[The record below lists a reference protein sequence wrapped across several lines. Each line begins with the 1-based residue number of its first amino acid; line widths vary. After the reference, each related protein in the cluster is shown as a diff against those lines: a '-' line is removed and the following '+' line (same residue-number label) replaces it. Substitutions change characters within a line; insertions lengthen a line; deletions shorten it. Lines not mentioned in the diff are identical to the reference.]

1 MMLPYTCPVE
11 IWLEVIAF
19 LCTRDII
26 LLSHTCKYLYSVAEE
41 IRKRRQNIQQFLSTF
56 VKDVDGFRRLM
67 RRTGGILVGE
77 TATAFFTGSSRGEVH
92 NVDLVLYNA
101 NVESCA
107 NSWFSF
113 LKGET
118 ITPGGRFP
126 AYSFLDQ
133 KVCSSH
139 VAMAI

>member
-1 MMLPYTCPVE
+1 
-11 IWLEVIAF
+11 
-19 LCTRDII
+19 
-26 LLSHTCKYLYSVAEE
+26 
-41 IRKRRQNIQQFLSTF
+41 
-56 VKDVDGFRRLM
+56 M

-77 TATAFFTGSSRGEVH
+77 TATAFFTGASQGEVH

-101 NVESCA
+101 DVESCA

-113 LKGET
+113 MEGET

-133 KVCSSH
+133 KVCSSYILCMII
-139 VAMAI
+139 V